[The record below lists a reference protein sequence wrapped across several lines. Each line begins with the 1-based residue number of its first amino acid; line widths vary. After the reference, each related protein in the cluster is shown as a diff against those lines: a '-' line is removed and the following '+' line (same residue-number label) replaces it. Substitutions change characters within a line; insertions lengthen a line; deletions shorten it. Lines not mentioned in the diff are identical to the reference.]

1 MKTKCFVLLSLLIL
15 SFENSNSQNP
25 LKFEQVFNSEGKTKD
40 EMFSKAMLWVA
51 EHYNSAN
58 DVVQLSDKDAGNII
72 VKAMYN
78 HRYGK
83 AMYYGNSWGDI
94 SYTLSIQFRDDKYKI
109 SVGPFNHEH
118 EPPTTMISLSYGLV
132 TDSVYCSQKWGKKK
146 MAATYWAEIKKS
158 CEIKAYEIF
167 ISLSEAIDKKEDQW

>member
-25 LKFEQVFNSEGKTKD
+25 LKFEQVFNYDGKTKD
-40 EMFSKAMLWVA
+40 EIFSKTMLWVA
-51 EHYNSAN
+51 EKYNSAN

-83 AMYYGNSWGDI
+83 
-94 SYTLSIQFRDDKYKI
+94 DDPR
-109 SVGPFNHEH
+109 S
-118 EPPTTMISLSYGLV
+118 GL
-132 TDSVYCSQKWGKKK
+132 
-146 MAATYWAEIKKS
+146 
-158 CEIKAYEIF
+158 
-167 ISLSEAIDKKEDQW
+167 

>member
-1 MKTKCFVLLSLLIL
+1 MRTKCFVLFFVFIL

-25 LKFEQVFNSEGKTKD
+25 LKFEQVFNAEGKTKD

-51 EHYNSAN
+51 DKYNSAN

-83 AMYYGNSWGDI
+83 AMTYGGSWGNI
-94 SYTLSIQFRDDKYKI
+94 TYTLSIQFKDDKYRI
-109 SVGPFNHEH
+109 AVGPFIHEY
-118 EPPTTMISLSYGLV
+118 EPPKTMISISYGLV
-132 TDSVYCSQKWGKKK
+132 TDSIYCSQKWGKKK
-146 MAATYWAEIKKS
+146 MAAAYWSEIKKS

-167 ISLSEAIDKKEDQW
+167 ASLSDAIDKKEEW